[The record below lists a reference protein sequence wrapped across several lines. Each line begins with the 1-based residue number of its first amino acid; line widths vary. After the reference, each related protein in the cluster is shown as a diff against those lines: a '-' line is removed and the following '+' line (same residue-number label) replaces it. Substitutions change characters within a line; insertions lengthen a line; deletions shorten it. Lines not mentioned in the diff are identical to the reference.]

1 MFPPCQFCFLSLLL
15 AVALIFHRYHPSRS
29 ITGYCILLG
38 STLISWWTKRQKI
51 MSLSS
56 TKAEYRTIT
65 DIYYEF
71 SWLRSL
77 LLDLWILHLKPLLF
91 CDNTT
96 TLHIAFNT
104 VFHKRTRHI
113 EMDCHFICD
122 KIQDDSVKTQYVSSV
137 DQVTY
142 VFTKPLGKEAF
153 STMMCKFNVLDIH
166 SPTWEEVLRNIWS
179 FKGNIF
185 YLI

>member
-65 DIYYEF
+65 DIYYEL